1 ELIARAIHK
10 LSRRE
15 GPFVA
20 INCGTIQPELLE
32 SELFGHIR
40 GAFTGAHQARDGLF
54 LFANNGTLFLD
65 EIGEMPLSMQSKL
78 LRVLEER
85 LVRPVGAEREV
96 PINVRV
102 IAATNRDLA
111 AQTEQGQFRKD
122 LYYRLNVMPIAVP
135 PLRDRVSDIPLLVDY
150 FFDSLC
156 AELRLPLVELRHSDL
171 ARMQNYDW
179 PGNVRELKN
188 VIERTLLMGRLPAEC
203 LDEAEAHSENATQ
216 VGYPLDWSVEEVERA
231 HMEAVLELCNNNKSE
246 AARRLGVSR
255 KTLERKQ
262 NQWRQLAAQHSGD
275 NAADSEVDTSSGR
288 ASAIQTTE
296 SA

>member
-1 ELIARAIHK
+1 
-10 LSRRE
+10 
-15 GPFVA
+15 VA

-32 SELFGHIR
+32 SELFGHTR

-54 LFANNGTLFLD
+54 LHANNGTLFLD

-102 IAATNRDLA
+102 IAATNRNLQ
-111 AQTEQGQFRKD
+111 AQTEAGDFRKD
-122 LYYRLNVMPIAVP
+122 LYYRLNVMPISVP
-135 PLRDRVSDIPLLVDY
+135 ALRDRVSDIPLLVDY
-150 FFDSLC
+150 FFDALC
-156 AELRLPLVELRHSDL
+156 AELRLPSVELRHSDL
-171 ARMQNYDW
+171 ARMQSYSW

-188 VIERTLLMGRLPAEC
+188 VIERTLLMGRLPTDC
-203 LDEAEAHSENATQ
+203 LGEADNEHEIKSAN
-216 VGYPLDWSVEEVERA
+216 GYPLDWSVEEVERA

-262 NQWRQLAAQHSGD
+262 NQWRQMTSASDSDTANRSMATTNK
-275 NAADSEVDTSSGR
+275 NAETSRS
-288 ASAIQTTE
+288 SAKTIQSIE